1 MPPCSC
7 GKALRLAGGDC
18 AAMAALPPFK
28 MSKSIKCEAGVAP
41 LPDDSGYA
49 AFVSW
54 QGEPGTRYEESLGL
68 KQKVRAD
75 VGNGL

>member
-1 MPPCSC
+1 
-7 GKALRLAGGDC
+7 
-18 AAMAALPPFK
+18 MAALPPSK
-28 MSKSIKCEAGVAP
+28 MSKSIKCEVGVAP
-41 LPDDSGYA
+41 LPDNGGYS

-54 QGEPGTRYEESLGL
+54 QGEPGTLYEESLGL